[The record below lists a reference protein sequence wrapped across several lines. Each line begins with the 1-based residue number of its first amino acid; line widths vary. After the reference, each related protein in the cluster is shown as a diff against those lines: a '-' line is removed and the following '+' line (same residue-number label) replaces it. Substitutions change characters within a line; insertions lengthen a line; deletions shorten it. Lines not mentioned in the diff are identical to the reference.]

1 MPADVLERMNDNEA
15 AFALVASL
23 AGTEDTMLVAAAR
36 SGNSHAFE
44 GLVERHARRILCVAQ
59 RVTHSR
65 EDAEDVVQQT
75 FQKAFVHL
83 QNFEGRS
90 SFSTW
95 LTRIAVNEALMCLR
109 TNRRVRTVSINE
121 STTGEETALVLQIP
135 DLGPSPER
143 SYSQQERKQILSF
156 AMKQLTPGIRTA
168 VQLYELD
175 ERSLKES
182 AQMMGVSV
190 ASAKSRLFRG
200 RRKLR
205 ETLKSYFTRR
215 SMFRNE
221 TLQINA
227 DTNENSRSPAARM
240 AKAKT
245 NGGSHGDVPARSR
258 AGRSDLSVRPRRNR
272 LGAPLANRVRCG
284 RAIY

>member
-1 MPADVLERMNDNEA
+1 MPADFLERINDNEA
-15 AFALVASL
+15 AFGLVASL
-23 AGTEDTMLVAAAR
+23 AGTEDMVLVAAAR
-36 SGNSHAFE
+36 SGNSHAFD

-83 QNFEGRS
+83 QKFEGRS

-95 LTRIAVNEALMCLR
+95 LTRIAVNEALMRLR
-109 TNRRVRTVSINE
+109 TNRRVRTVSIND

-143 SYSQQERKQILSF
+143 SYLDKEQEQILSI
-156 AMKQLTPGIRTA
+156 AMDDLTPGIRTA
-168 VQLYELD
+168 IQLFELD
-175 ERSLKES
+175 ERSIKES
-182 AQMMGVSV
+182 AQIMGVSV

-205 ETLKSYFTRR
+205 ETLRSYFTPA
-215 SMFRNE
+215 SMFGNE

-240 AKAKT
+240 AKAK
-245 NGGSHGDVPARSR
+245 GSHGDVPARNR
-258 AGRSDLSVRPRRNR
+258 AGCFDSSVRPRRNR
-272 LGAPLANRVRCG
+272 LGAPLANRVRRG